1 MKINQSIAV
10 EFRFVK
16 QVSYEINIY
25 KNSDLD
31 QECYVMKSK
40 KMPELQGTTESAIIG
55 LITPERNVSSLA
67 TAWNKELNY
76 TSTNSETIP
85 SPL

>member
-1 MKINQSIAV
+1 
-10 EFRFVK
+10 
-16 QVSYEINIY
+16 
-25 KNSDLD
+25 
-31 QECYVMKSK
+31 MKSK

-55 LITPERNVSSLA
+55 LITPERNISSLA

-85 SPL
+85 GPL